1 MKDKTKIAL
10 GVLAGAAAGVAVG
23 YALSDQETLSSLK
36 DTLAEAGEQFNLK
49 LQNLMEDS
57 RGYLGE
63 LKDKV
68 ATATDDLAAG
78 IQHTEG

>member
-23 YALSDQETLSSLK
+23 YALSDQERIASLK

-49 LQNLMEDS
+49 LQNLIEDS
-57 RGYLGE
+57 RDYLGD
-63 LKDKV
+63 LKEKV
-68 ATATDDLAAG
+68 ATTTDELSAG
-78 IQHTEG
+78 IQNMEG